1 MVTISLRANSE
12 AEDARHSE
20 VVATVAQGPIRTVIK
35 PIGRD
40 SIKAMQ
46 KTAVNLIRRNKFCAS
61 IKNAYICI
69 IDVRGQGYCQ
79 NIIVAEGE

>member
-1 MVTISLRANSE
+1 
-12 AEDARHSE
+12 
-20 VVATVAQGPIRTVIK
+20 
-35 PIGRD
+35 
-40 SIKAMQ
+40 MQ

-79 NIIVAEGE
+79 NIIVAEGELAFLKPDDENFYR